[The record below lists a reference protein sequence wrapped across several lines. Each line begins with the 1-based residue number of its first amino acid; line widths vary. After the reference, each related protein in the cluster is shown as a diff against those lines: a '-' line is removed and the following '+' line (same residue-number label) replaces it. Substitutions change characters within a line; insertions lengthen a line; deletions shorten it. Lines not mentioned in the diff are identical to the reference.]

1 MVGASYLFQDF
12 LTDVQST
19 EVFTTPMCSYDT
31 IITSSQRTPKLAT
44 ASSLDTQP
52 NHWDHRAYATFG
64 VYMNPATA
72 VPHICNTQRSLRVD
86 PSIYTCVLVMM
97 REKWRGNKTC
107 RMLASSRVVTCLI
120 SIHVH
125 AVHGAQLSYR
135 QGFGCTDKRGETK
148 AYWLHVQQ

>member
-19 EVFTTPMCSYDT
+19 EVFTAPMCSYDT

-72 VPHICNTQRSLRVD
+72 VPHICNTQRSLRGD

-97 REKWRGNKTC
+97 RGKMAREKNLSHVGFLTC
-107 RMLASSRVVTCLI
+107 C
-120 SIHVH
+120 HVPHQH
-125 AVHGAQLSYR
+125 ACSCRPRCSTFLLPGLQVHR
-135 QGFGCTDKRGETK
+135 
-148 AYWLHVQQ
+148 